1 MIIGRILS
9 VSLIGTQA
17 AYFAKYI
24 KEHKW
29 LGYVGI
35 AIILVVAIQLI
46 VGGLDNLGVIQI
58 NDNFR
63 SLFHI

>member
-1 MIIGRILS
+1 M
-9 VSLIGTQA
+9 
-17 AYFAKYI
+17 YFAKYI

-58 NDNFR
+58 NENFR